1 MTKNEFLQRFQLNA
15 LAKSTHNRTKEN
27 NTSKP
32 IESAVL
38 VALTEQA
45 NQLSLVL
52 TKRSSHLKH
61 HPGQISFP
69 GGKVE
74 KNDKNLIETALR
86 ETQEEIGIDPAYLD
100 TIGQLHCYQTLTGFR
115 ITPIVALV
123 KPNSKIIIDT
133 NEVDEVFY
141 LPIGHFIN
149 KQNHLTV
156 EIEQNTIR
164 HKVLFIPYKH
174 YNIWGATAAIIN
186 DLSEHIR

>member
-74 KNDKNLIETALR
+74 NNDKNLIETALR

>member
-1 MTKNEFLQRFQLNA
+1 VTKNEFLQRFQLNA

-164 HKVLFIPYKH
+164 HKVLFIP
-174 YNIWGATAAIIN
+174 
-186 DLSEHIR
+186 